1 MKLEDIVCNCFGVTN
16 GMIKEAVDNGATNLD
31 EIQAVLD
38 VGTACGACL
47 DEVQNSIDYFVREKI
62 QMSL

>member
-1 MKLEDIVCNCFGVTN
+1 MNLEDVVCNCFGVTN
-16 GMIKEAVDNGATNLD
+16 GMIKEAVDSGATNLE

-47 DEVQNSIDYFVREKI
+47 DEVQRSIDYFVTQRT